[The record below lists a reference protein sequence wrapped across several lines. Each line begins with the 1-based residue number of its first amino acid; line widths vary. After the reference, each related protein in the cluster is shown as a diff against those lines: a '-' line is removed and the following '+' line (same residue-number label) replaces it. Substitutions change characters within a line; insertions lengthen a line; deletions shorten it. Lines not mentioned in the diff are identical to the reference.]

1 MATKFP
7 KINILPC
14 RMIGWVLY
22 WLTEYYTG
30 SHKLDFIW
38 SKNSLTLDN
47 SLIKCH
53 YMYHVHTICLFTP
66 NQCSLNGYLG
76 VGETI
81 NTINKAY
88 MQRWQI
94 SSILHLLHV
103 FLASVHAVWPLN
115 VSCTT
120 EIRVMWFETSFITGS
135 LVGNSDILT
144 CILLSLW
151 LFSVVS
157 TELSRRNN
165 VCSMHSEEKR

>member
-1 MATKFP
+1 
-7 KINILPC
+7 
-14 RMIGWVLY
+14 
-22 WLTEYYTG
+22 
-30 SHKLDFIW
+30 
-38 SKNSLTLDN
+38 
-47 SLIKCH
+47 
-53 YMYHVHTICLFTP
+53 MYHVFTICLFTP
-66 NQCSLNGYLG
+66 NQCSSNGYFFW
-76 VGETI
+76 GE
-81 NTINKAY
+81 TINKAY

-103 FLASVHAVWPLN
+103 FLASVYAVWPLN

-120 EIRVMWFETSFITGS
+120 EIRVMWFETSFITES

-165 VCSMHSEEKR
+165 LEETTCAQCIQKRKGKFKIQYFLFHML